1 MQFETTEIEGV
12 YLIKPFHFEDA
23 RGSFVKTFHAGEFA
37 EKGLETDFKES
48 FYSSSV
54 RGVIRGMHFQLPP
67 HDHAKIVFATQGEI
81 LDVVVD
87 LRKNS
92 ATYGKSAS
100 FKLTEENK
108 NQLYIPR
115 GLAHGFCALTDA
127 ATLFYFVSSVHNKAS
142 DSGIRYDSFG
152 FHWPV
157 ENPIVSDRDLS
168 FVKLEEFYSPF

>member
-1 MQFETTEIEGV
+1 MEFIPTAIEGV

-23 RGSFVKTFHAGEFA
+23 RGSFVKTFHAGEFV

-67 HDHAKIVFATQGEI
+67 HDHAKLVFATQGDI

-92 ATYGKSAS
+92 STYGESAS
-100 FKLTEENK
+100 FNLTAENK
-108 NQLYIPR
+108 HQLYIPR

-127 ATLFYFVSSVHNKAS
+127 ATLFYFVSSVHHKES
-142 DSGIRYDSFG
+142 DTGIRYDSFG
-152 FHWPV
+152 LNWPV
-157 ENPIVSDRDLS
+157 ENPIVSERDLS
-168 FVKLEEFYSPF
+168 FVKLENFNSPF